1 MADRSGEYVSVGT
14 PLAVGADQ
22 LAFDARRGKQA
33 SYVPVW
39 KQEVTDDQG
48 RKRLHGAFKGGFSAG
63 YFNTVGSKEGWTPST
78 FSSSRTTRAERKT
91 MRPEDFMDAEDLE
104 DAMEGKQLQAIGQ
117 ASNPALPGPSGDNDL
132 TSVFAAPS
140 TRPDS
145 IGDRL
150 VRKLGYPSSLP
161 TRQLDPWYLAPKSD
175 RRGLGATP
183 AGYSATP
190 RDEPPPTKRLRT
202 GTGPRGG
209 IGVGVLNE
217 DDDPDEEADVFDD
230 GTAIRSEMAA
240 VLEGKARGSDQERIL
255 RKRLHQHQRT
265 SLLALPAAATPM
277 PRTTGYDRCT
287 DGRAPLDGFMLQE
300 RGAVMGS
307 MFVPPPV
314 PFGWKPNPPILR
326 LDRTGAS
333 PPPVPSFPH
342 RLAPSA
348 PPTVAAPIPPTPPP
362 FPPRA
367 VVPPPAPPLAFPS
380 LLASKFT
387 SNHVQVGEAHEIGV
401 QPVTDS
407 RTTAEQAA
415 AMGQF
420 GQLTRSVHMFY
431 PTRLLCKR
439 FGVRNPHPTGAPASE
454 GPAAVMAESRADAP
468 VDELLSDATMREM
481 LAQSG
486 WGSGMMQPRAGQ
498 SKSQQE
504 SNEDAVMDP
513 LATGVRPPQE
523 VFDLIFG
530 AAVAARVGHGAADE
544 EDAPVVVGDAVVDDA
559 NDIEDAARVR
569 PKMKPANDA
578 AYTRVDERDV
588 EAVAAAIAGP
598 PGRAAIKFR
607 PRRAAPSG
615 NSGGAGLTQGSSG
628 AGGSSSGGSSSG
640 GSKKRK
646 RTLAVLSFGDEVE

>member
-1 MADRSGEYVSVGT
+1 MADRAGDYVSVGT
-14 PLAVGADQ
+14 PLAVSADQ

-78 FSSSRTTRAERKT
+78 FSSSRTTRAERKA
-91 MRPEDFMDAEDLE
+91 MRPEDFMDDEDLE
-104 DAMEGKQLQAIGQ
+104 DAMDGKQLQAIGQ
-117 ASNPALPGPSGDNDL
+117 APALMPPGPSDANDL
-132 TSVFAAPS
+132 AGLLAVSS

-150 VRKLGYPSSLP
+150 ARKLGYPSSLP
-161 TRQLDPWYLAPKSD
+161 ARQLDPWYLAPKTD

-190 RDEPPPTKRLRT
+190 RDDPPATKRMRT
-202 GTGPRGG
+202 GTGPSGG

-230 GTAIRSEMAA
+230 GAAIRSEMAA
-240 VLEGKARGSDQERIL
+240 VLEGKARGSDQERML
-255 RKRLHQHQRT
+255 RKRLHQQQRT
-265 SLLALPAAATPM
+265 SMLALPAAAAHVS
-277 PRTTGYDRCT
+277 RTTGYDRCT
-287 DGRAPLDGFMLQE
+287 DGRAPLDGFILQE

-314 PFGWKPNPPILR
+314 PLGWKPNPPILR
-326 LDRTGAS
+326 LDRVGAP

-342 RLAPSA
+342 RLAPAAS
-348 PPTVAAPIPPTPPP
+348 PTVAALVPPPPPRPPSSPRAAVPPPTPPP
-362 FPPRA
+362 A
-367 VVPPPAPPLAFPS
+367 LPS

-387 SNHVQVGEAHEIGV
+387 SSHVQVGEAHEIGV

-420 GQLTRSVHMFY
+420 GQLTRSVHAFY

-439 FGVRNPHPTGAPASE
+439 FGVRNPHPTGAPVSE
-454 GPAAVMAESRADAP
+454 GPAAVVAESRTDAP

-486 WGSGMMQPRAGQ
+486 WGSGMMQPPPASRAGQ
-498 SKSQQE
+498 STARDV
-504 SNEDAVMDP
+504 EDAVMDQ
-513 LATGVRPPQE
+513 LATSVRPPQE

-530 AAVAARVGHGAADE
+530 AAVAARVGHGVAGD

-559 NDIEDAARVR
+559 DGIEDAARVR
-569 PKMKPANDA
+569 PKMKQANDA

-588 EAVAAAIAGP
+588 EAVAAANAGP
-598 PGRAAIKFR
+598 PAGRVAIKFR
-607 PRRAAPSG
+607 PRRAALG
-615 NSGGAGLTQGSSG
+615 ASGGAGPAQGSG
-628 AGGSSSGGSSSG
+628 ATGS

>member
-1 MADRSGEYVSVGT
+1 MADHAGDYVSVGT
-14 PLAVGADQ
+14 PLAVSADQ

-78 FSSSRTTRAERKT
+78 FSSSRTTRAERKA
-91 MRPEDFMDAEDLE
+91 MRPEDFMDEEDLE
-104 DAMEGKQLQAIGQ
+104 DAMDGKQLQAIGQ
-117 ASNPALPGPSGDNDL
+117 APSPALPGPSSANDL
-132 TSVFAAPS
+132 TSLFAVPS

-150 VRKLGYPSSLP
+150 ARKLGYPSSTP
-161 TRQLDPWYLAPKSD
+161 TRQLDPWYLTPKTD
-175 RRGLGATP
+175 RHGLGAVP
-183 AGYSATP
+183 SGYSATP
-190 RDEPPPTKRLRT
+190 CNNTPATKRVRT
-202 GTGPRGG
+202 GTGPSGG

-230 GTAIRSEMAA
+230 GAAIRSEMAA
-240 VLEGKARGSDQERIL
+240 VLEGKARGSDQERMM
-255 RKRLHQHQRT
+255 RKRLNQKQRT
-265 SLLALPAAATPM
+265 SMLALPAAGTPV

-287 DGRAPLDGFMLQE
+287 DGRAPLDGFVLQE
-300 RGAVMGS
+300 RGAVLGS
-307 MFVPPPV
+307 LFVPPPV
-314 PFGWKPNPPILR
+314 PLGWKPNPPILR
-326 LDRTGAS
+326 LGRTGAP

-348 PPTVAAPIPPTPPP
+348 LPIAVAPVAPPLPRPPS
-362 FPPRA
+362 PPRA
-367 VVPPPAPPLAFPS
+367 AITPLAPPPALPS

-387 SNHVQVGEAHEIGV
+387 SSHVQVGEAHEIGMR
-401 QPVTDS
+401 PVEDS

-420 GQLTRSVHMFY
+420 GRLTPVWRAQS
-431 PTRLLCKR
+431 
-439 FGVRNPHPTGAPASE
+439 APDGRAASE
-454 GPAAVMAESRADAP
+454 GPAATLAESRVDAP

-486 WGSGMMQPRAGQ
+486 WGGGMMQPPPPSRAGQ
-498 SKSQQE
+498 STSLVRE
-504 SNEDAVMDP
+504 EDTVMDP
-513 LATGVRPPQE
+513 LAANVRPPQE
-523 VFDLIFG
+523 VFDFIFG
-530 AAVAARVGHGAADE
+530 AAVAARVGHGVAEDE
-544 EDAPVVVGDAVVDDA
+544 HAPVVVGDAIVDDA
-559 NDIEDAARVR
+559 YGIEDAARVR
-569 PKMKPANDA
+569 PKMKQTNVTE
-578 AYTRVDERDV
+578 YTRVDERDV
-588 EAVAAAIAGP
+588 EAVATANAGP

-607 PRRAAPSG
+607 PRRAAP
-615 NSGGAGLTQGSSG
+615 GASASAGPAQGSG
-628 AGGSSSGGSSSG
+628 ATGSGSSS